1 MFGLEVGCAQMVI
14 VTKMSALITQL
25 AKCALDLGKDASANI
40 ARGGGGLNLKMS
52 DGGHR
57 PSAQSAFHISCARCR
72 WEKSEGREVRGV
84 LTP

>member
-40 ARGGGGLNLKMS
+40 ARGGGGVEFK
-52 DGGHR
+52 DERRG
-57 PSAQSAFHISCARCR
+57 PQAQCTIGISHLMC
-72 WEKSEGREVRGV
+72 EVQMGKV
-84 LTP
+84 